1 MMSKEDT
8 SRSSNLELVITAY
21 RDGRCDTTTSHQFYK
36 GLIMKDIIEMIES
49 ILSIIVSLIA
59 IWGSISAYQS
69 GFIHKFV
76 NVIEHH
82 YENVVQTIDK
92 DI

>member
-1 MMSKEDT
+1 MSKEDT

-36 GLIMKDIIEMIES
+36 GLIMKDIIEIVES

-59 IWGSISAYQS
+59 IWGSIAAYQS
-69 GFIHKFV
+69 GFIEKTIT
-76 NVIEHH
+76 VIEHH
-82 YENVVQTIDK
+82 YENAVKTVDK
-92 DI
+92 DL